1 MRFTVSEL
9 CFGVLVVN
17 LIPFPLENDFRIN
30 KILEL
35 NFEFRTS
42 EQNGI
47 LLSISSVDNS
57 PALSIELQ
65 AGAVVMTVD
74 NGYGYLTNVMKLTRN
89 YKFLNYC
96 FNR

>member
-1 MRFTVSEL
+1 MISK
-9 CFGVLVVN
+9 CF
-17 LIPFPLENDFRIN
+17 PFLFSENDFRIN

-35 NFEFRTS
+35 NFEFRTT

-47 LLSISSVDNS
+47 LLSIAAESST

-74 NGYGYLTNVMKLTRN
+74 NGNGYVTNVIFIARFYVYILIS
-89 YKFLNYC
+89 FL
-96 FNR
+96 FLIR